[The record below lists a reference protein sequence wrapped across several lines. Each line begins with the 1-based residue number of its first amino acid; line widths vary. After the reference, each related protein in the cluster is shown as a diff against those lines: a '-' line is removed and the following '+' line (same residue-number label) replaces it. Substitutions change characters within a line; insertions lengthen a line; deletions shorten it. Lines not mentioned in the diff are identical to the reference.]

1 VRSLESDIMLKK
13 IKQLQST
20 SVVSWQPELSKFSM
34 EKLEITRDFLAAKK
48 AAGVDF
54 KMVFFWDNISV
65 YTNDTSIMEIKDLL
79 PELWIRMTRAQ
90 VTRPKDTVALSNSA
104 HQYRTYLKS
113 KIFTHDEREN
123 LKSWVQSQGQDI
135 RPCKA
140 FEQWLEN
147 DHKYTMSGR
156 LIRLYT
162 ATHYFID
169 HNSSTYE
176 TMLSLIKP
184 GIIRKTMPIIKKQ

>member
-1 VRSLESDIMLKK
+1 MSVKISSL
-13 IKQLQST
+13 
-20 SVVSWQPELSKFSM
+20 
-34 EKLEITRDFLAAKK
+34 
-48 AAGVDF
+48 G
-54 KMVFFWDNISV
+54 
-65 YTNDTSIMEIKDLL
+65 
-79 PELWIRMTRAQ
+79 
-90 VTRPKDTVALSNSA
+90 
-104 HQYRTYLKS
+104 
-113 KIFTHDEREN
+113 
-123 LKSWVQSQGQDI
+123 VQSQGQDI

-156 LIRLYT
+156 RIRLYT